1 MDPNLQLSS
10 NNQDKPQ
17 STANEVP
24 KERPE
29 VPQRIQ
35 AKVREWWAQ
44 TDNQVQRSNALWEA
58 REAHKYLF
66 PARFNVNDPRR
77 GQTPFELRD
86 GKDDRRVQVPYIYR
100 DSLQSTAMTV
110 PDDMTFVWSPVE
122 QVKPPPA
129 PQLALV
135 PTMAMQAGMPPP
147 PAGAIAPPISDNIDP
162 QVEGF
167 GQTLRIVEL
176 NLLEE
181 IGWLRKIQ
189 AWVQDGG
196 LFPASILKFGFR
208 RDYRTNVLSETPCD
222 KDEQDSIQRLESLM
236 QRFTAKEFDENST
249 DYEDMLRLVTSLK
262 SKAELKRW
270 WGVYLQLIPM
280 DAFGVSE
287 DAADL
292 VDIYDAPFMF
302 HDALQT
308 GEEIL
313 KNNPYVELP
322 DGTTEGILEAE
333 LTQAVPW
340 DQRNATTDP
349 NSRNRISR
357 HRQLT
362 TPRATPANVASA
374 QGQSVDPKKLKFMVR
389 EIWCKRDRT
398 VYTVIK
404 GINHFIKTWVPQKT
418 SSRWYP
424 FAYYAP
430 GRVPGE
436 VYGCSDLELKKDIQK
451 RIHRKRSD
459 EEKAR
464 WLSIRRYIYNKGLVD
479 EKELSKV
486 QDIPPGQF
494 RGANFGAGVKLGDVV
509 MPLEQPFNPVSF
521 DTTVDERDKDMMG
534 ALPVQALGTTGVANF
549 ATEANLAA
557 QGASIA
563 VQFRQAQ
570 VRRETEGLLTC
581 LAEILL
587 QELTPDEA
595 RMIAGPFG
603 VWPELYDEREAE
615 AVMMEA
621 KGRAAQTVAP
631 QVMQQIIGERMI
643 MQARGVAPAP
653 LDPNELRMRVE
664 TLAAPVW
671 QQEMLTRFG
680 ASEPMTREALF
691 RRLKVKVKSSLTSSL
706 DRGQRI
712 QSLSLLAQSTM
723 QLAQAAQMSAIPFNA
738 RAFLQIGAKL
748 VGEDEQLDQI
758 FPAVPPVPMAA
769 QGALAGAAGAGA
781 PAGAAGGPR
790 DQGGVPQPGPEQKP
804 ANATTPEPG

>member
-1 MDPNLQLSS
+1 MDPSLQLSS
-10 NNQDKPQ
+10 NNPDKPQ

-35 AKVREWWAQ
+35 ARVGEWWAQ
-44 TDNQVQRSNALWEA
+44 TDNQVQRANALWEA
-58 REAHKYLF
+58 REAHKTLF

-77 GQTPFELRD
+77 GQTPHELRD
-86 GKDDRRVQVPYIYR
+86 GKDDRRVQVPYLYR
-100 DSLQSTAMTV
+100 DSLQTTAMTV
-110 PDDMTFVWSPVE
+110 PDDMTFVWSPVK
-122 QVKPPPA
+122 QVKA
-129 PQLALV
+129 PVTPQMAVV

-147 PAGAIAPPISDNIDP
+147 PMGAIAPPMSDNIDP
-162 QVEGF
+162 QVESF
-167 GQTLRIVEL
+167 GETMNIIEM

-181 IGWLRKIQ
+181 VDWLRRTQ

-196 LFPASILKFGFR
+196 LFPASIIKFGFR
-208 RDYRTNVLSETPCD
+208 RDYRANVLCETPGD

-236 QRFTAKEFDENST
+236 TRFAAKEFDENSAN
-249 DYEDMLRLVTSLK
+249 YEDMLRLVTSLK

-280 DAFGVSE
+280 DAFGISE

-292 VDIYDAPFMF
+292 VDVYDAPFMF
-302 HDALQT
+302 HDALKS
-308 GEEIL
+308 GEDIL
-313 KNNPYVELP
+313 KDYPYIEMQ
-322 DGTTEGILEAE
+322 DGTTEGVLEEE

-357 HRQLT
+357 NRQLT
-362 TPRATPANVASA
+362 TPRATPANVATA
-374 QGQSVDPKKLKFMVR
+374 QGQSIDPKKLKFMVR
-389 EIWCKRDRT
+389 EIWSKRDRT
-398 VYTVIK
+398 VYVVLK
-404 GINHFIKTWVPQKT
+404 GLKHYLKTWIPQKT
-418 SSRWYP
+418 SRRWYP
-424 FAYYAP
+424 FAYYTP

-436 VYGCSDLELKKDIQK
+436 IYGCSDLELKKDIQK

-464 WLSIRRYIYNKGLVD
+464 WLSIRRYVYNKALVD
-479 EKELSKV
+479 EKEISKI

-494 RGANFGAGVKLGDVV
+494 RGANFGPGVKLADVV
-509 MPLEQPFNPVSF
+509 MPVEQPFNPVSF

-534 ALPVQALGTTGVANF
+534 ALPVQALGTTGVADF
-549 ATEANLAA
+549 AAEVNVAA

-570 VRRETEGLLTC
+570 VRREIEGMLTS

-595 RMIAGPFG
+595 RMIAGPFA

-615 AVMMEA
+615 GVMLEA

-631 QVMQQIIGERMI
+631 MVMQQILQERMV
-643 MQARGVAPAP
+643 MQAQGVAPAQ

-680 ASEPMTREALF
+680 ASEPMTRESLF
-691 RRLKVKVKSSLTSSL
+691 RRLKIKVKSSLTSSL

-712 QSLSLLAQSTM
+712 QSLSMLAQSTM

-758 FPAVPPVPMAA
+758 FPAVPPVQMAA
-769 QGALAGAAGAGA
+769 QGALAGAAGVGA
-781 PAGAAGGPR
+781 PAGAEGGPR
-790 DQGGVPQPGPEQKP
+790 DQGNVAQPGPDGKER
-804 ANATTPEPG
+804 NATTPKPG